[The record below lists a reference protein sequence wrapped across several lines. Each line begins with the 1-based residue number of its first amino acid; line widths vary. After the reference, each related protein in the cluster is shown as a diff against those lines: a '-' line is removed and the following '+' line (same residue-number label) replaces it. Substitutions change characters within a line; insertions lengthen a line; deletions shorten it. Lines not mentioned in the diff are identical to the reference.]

1 MPTDLIYAI
10 RLASYRDAAKAEDR
24 AVVFDLEDRLVVL
37 VADGA
42 GGITHGGA
50 AADAVVGVVEDRAAH
65 LADVEACIELLREAD
80 HIVQATGGETTAV
93 LLVID
98 DGGICGASSGD
109 SEAWVIRK
117 DGSIDDLTVN
127 QHLKRRLGSGRAVP
141 VGFERQKLEAGTLV
155 VGSDGLFRY
164 ATVEA
169 ITGVVLRTVTLG
181 EAAEALVELVRPMSG
196 ELIDDVGVVMV
207 AQPSTASSS

>member
-1 MPTDLIYAI
+1 MPLFEHAI

-50 AADAVVGVVEDRAAH
+50 AADAVVRLVQDRAH
-65 LADVEACIELLREAD
+65 ELVDTGSCIELLREGD
-80 HIVQATGGETTAV
+80 HVVQATGGETTAV

-98 DGGICGASSGD
+98 AGGIYGASCGD

-117 DGSIDDLTVN
+117 DGSIDDLTAH
-127 QHLKRRLGSGRAVP
+127 QHLKRRVGSGRAVP
-141 VGFERQKLEAGTLV
+141 VGFERVGALQGTLV
-155 VGSDGLFRY
+155 VGTDGLYRY
-164 ATVEA
+164 ARPEA
-169 ITGVVLRTVTLG
+169 IAEVVTSAG
-181 EAAEALVELVRPMSG
+181 GPEDAAEALVDLVRPPSG
-196 ELIDDVGVVMV
+196 ELIDDVGVVLR
-207 AQPSTASSS
+207 SDE